1 MAETDVAELKSGKSQ
16 KLVLPAIIVTCVL
29 AVLGLFTLGYNTLTT
44 PEPIPSDIREI
55 LEKSKGKNEVE
66 EKIVEDE
73 SPDAQSEKPEGQFD
87 FSKYRYYTFPLPFV
101 SNFENNK
108 GMLTIEIA
116 IATYGNTLEGESIME
131 KLQTSNPK
139 LRSVI
144 NLKLSEQKYTDVN
157 TVNKRQNLSKK
168 LLEEVKRVVEE
179 LDGNPETVTDLHL
192 IKFVV
197 SGAN

>member
-1 MAETDVAELKSGKSQ
+1 MAETDVTELKVGKSQ
-16 KLVLPAIIVTCVL
+16 KLVLPAIIGTCVF
-29 AVLGLFTLGYNTLTT
+29 AVLGLFLIGYNTLTT

-55 LEKSKGKNEVE
+55 LEKSKGKNEGAEELAE
-66 EKIVEDE
+66 EKNQDE
-73 SPDAQSEKPEGQFD
+73 RVEKPEGQFD

-116 IATYGNTLEGESIME
+116 IATYGNTLEGESIIE

-144 NLKLSEQKYTDVN
+144 NLKLSEQKLTDVN
-157 TVNKRQNLSKK
+157 TVEKRKSLSKK
-168 LLEEVKRVVEE
+168 LLEEVKKVVGGLGGNSE
-179 LDGNPETVTDLHL
+179 LVTDLHL

-197 SGAN
+197 SGTN

>member
-1 MAETDVAELKSGKSQ
+1 M
-16 KLVLPAIIVTCVL
+16 LPAIIAACVL
-29 AVLGLFTLGYNTLTT
+29 IVLGLFTVGYNTLTT

-66 EKIVEDE
+66 EEILEDKNQ
-73 SPDAQSEKPEGQFD
+73 DAQPEKPGGQFD

-101 SNFENNK
+101 SNFENNN

-144 NLKLSEQKYTDVN
+144 NFKLSEQQYTDVN

-168 LLEEVKRVVEE
+168 LLAEVKRVVDE
-179 LDGNPETVTDLHL
+179 LDGNPDAVTDLHL
-192 IKFVV
+192 IKFVI
-197 SGAN
+197 SGVN